1 MKTFPMF
8 LKTDGRRIVVVGG
21 GEQAAQKVRL
31 ALKTSAEIL
40 VVSDAP
46 DAEIADLARRGRV
59 VLRGSLDEMAFET
72 AVLAFVATEDEAAA
86 ADAYA
91 LARHCG
97 VLVNVVDAPDLCEA
111 FTPSIV
117 DRDPVVVAI
126 GTEGTAPVLARG
138 LKAKLETMLEPR
150 LGDLAALAGR
160 LRAQT
165 AGLDPRR
172 RRDLWRWVFNG
183 EPRTLHAAG
192 REREAAALVKDAVA
206 SHAESAGTGSAGA
219 GFVSLVGAGPGARDL
234 ITLRGA
240 QRLQEADVIFYDRL
254 VDPDLLELARR
265 DAERVYVGKTPGTAA
280 WPQERINDLMVRTA
294 RAGKRIV
301 RLKCGDPGIF
311 GRGAEEADALD
322 RAGIG
327 WESVPGVTA
336 ASAAAAA
343 ARGFLTERGETDTL
357 VLSTGQLRAGDGAPA
372 WADYLRPGT
381 TLALYMAVGTA
392 AEVRRNLLAAG
403 VDRDLDVRIVSR
415 AASPEERVV
424 STTLDGLAETIV
436 RQAVENPAIIL
447 IRRPKRTAARAVP
460 AEIVPG
466 ASTVRLSAAGSRLR
480 AG

>member
-31 ALKTSAEIL
+31 ALKTSAEIV

-46 DAEIADLARRGRV
+46 DAEIADLARQGRV
-59 VLRGSLDEMAFET
+59 TLRTGALEAAVFEN
-72 AVLAFVATEDEAAA
+72 AVLAFVATEDGAVQ
-86 ADAYA
+86 ADAHA
-91 LARHCG
+91 LARRCG
-97 VLVNVVDAPDLCEA
+97 VLVNVVDAPDLCDA

-160 LRAQT
+160 LRGQA
-165 AGLDPRR
+165 AALDPRR

-192 REREAAALVKDAVA
+192 REREAAAMVKDAITVGVTPDA
-206 SHAESAGTGSAGA
+206 RAA

-254 VDPDLLELARR
+254 VDPELLELARR

-280 WPQERINDLMVRTA
+280 WPQERINELMVRTA
-294 RAGKRIV
+294 QAGKRIV

-311 GRGAEEADALD
+311 GRGGEEADALD
-322 RAGIG
+322 HAGID
-327 WESVPGVTA
+327 WEIVPGVTA

-343 ARGFLTERGETDTL
+343 THGFLTERGAADTL
-357 VLSTGQLRAGDGAPA
+357 VISTGKLRAGDGDPA

-392 AEVRRNLLAAG
+392 DKVRENLLAAG
-403 VDRDLDVRIVSR
+403 VEADLEVRIVSK
-415 AASPEERVV
+415 AASPQERVV
-424 STTLDGLAETIV
+424 STTLHALADTIT
-436 RQAVENPAIIL
+436 REHVENPAIIL
-447 IRRPKRTAARAVP
+447 IRRPKRPALAAEMVP
-460 AEIVPG
+460 VAF
-466 ASTVRLSAAGSRLR
+466 SAQTRMVGMPPSRI
-480 AG
+480 AQ

>member
-46 DAEIADLARRGRV
+46 DAEIADLAGRGRI
-59 VLRGSLDEMAFET
+59 VLHTDALDEAIFRH
-72 AVLAFVATEDEAAA
+72 AVLAFIATEDAAVSAEAQ
-86 ADAYA
+86 A
-91 LARHCG
+91 LARRRG
-97 VLVNVVDAPDLCEA
+97 ILVNVVDAPDLCDA

-117 DRDPVVVAI
+117 DRDPIVVAI

-138 LKAKLETMLEPR
+138 LKARLETMLEPR

-160 LRAQT
+160 LRGRAT
-165 AGLDPRR
+165 HLDGRQ

-183 EPRTLHAAG
+183 APRTLHAAG
-192 REREAAALVKDAVA
+192 REREAAAMVKNALAVGAVPDDGPDDA
-206 SHAESAGTGSAGA
+206 A
-219 GFVSLVGAGPGARDL
+219 GFVSLVGAGPGSRDL

-280 WPQERINDLMVRTA
+280 WPQERINALMVRTA
-294 RAGKRIV
+294 QAGKRIV

-311 GRGAEEADALD
+311 GRGSEEAAALD
-322 RAGIG
+322 EAGVG
-327 WESVPGVTA
+327 WEIVPGVTA

-343 ARGFLTERGETDTL
+343 TRGFLTERGAADTL
-357 VLSTGQLRAGDGAPA
+357 VISTGQLRTGDDDPN

-392 AEVRRNLLAAG
+392 GKVRDNLLAAG
-403 VDRDLDVRIVSR
+403 VEADLEVRIVSK
-415 AASPEERVV
+415 AASPQERVV
-424 STTLDGLAETIV
+424 STTLDALADTIA
-436 RQAVENPAIIL
+436 RQQVENPAIIL
-447 IRRPKRTAARAVP
+447 IRRTKGSALAAEESRSAFLAGRQTVGLPISRP
-460 AEIVPG
+460 A
-466 ASTVRLSAAGSRLR
+466 
-480 AG
+480 

>member
-8 LKTDGRRIVVVGG
+8 LKTEGRRIVVVGG

-46 DAEIADLARRGRV
+46 DPEIADLARRRRLTLHG
-59 VLRGSLDEMAFET
+59 GGLDATIFDN
-72 AVLAFVATEDEAAA
+72 AVLAFVATEDEAVRTEAH
-86 ADAYA
+86 A
-91 LARHCG
+91 LARRCG
-97 VLVNVVDAPDLCEA
+97 VLVNVVDAPDLCDA

-138 LKAKLETMLEPR
+138 LKARLETMLEPR

-160 LRAQT
+160 LRGQA
-165 AGLDPRR
+165 AGLDPRH

-192 REREAAALVKDAVA
+192 REREAAAMVKDAL
-206 SHAESAGTGSAGA
+206 TGGAVPDEGAA
-219 GFVSLVGAGPGARDL
+219 GFVSLVGAGPGSRDL

-240 QRLQEADVIFYDRL
+240 QRLQEADVVFYDRL
-254 VDPDLLELARR
+254 VDPELLELARR

-294 RAGKRIV
+294 LAGKRIV

-322 RAGIG
+322 GAGID
-327 WESVPGVTA
+327 WEIVPGVTA

-343 ARGFLTERGETDTL
+343 THGFLTERGETDTL
-357 VLSTGQLRAGDGAPA
+357 VISTGKLRAGDGDPA
-372 WADYLRPGT
+372 WADHLRPGT

-392 AEVRRNLLAAG
+392 GKVRENLLAAG
-403 VDRDLDVRIVSR
+403 VEADLEVRIVSR
-415 AASPEERVV
+415 AASPQERVV
-424 STTLDGLAETIV
+424 STTLDALADTIA
-436 RQAVENPAIIL
+436 REHVENPAIIL
-447 IRRPKRTAARAVP
+447 IRRPKRPAADPVAVEPCPSPARRVAWAP
-460 AEIVPG
+460 AED
-466 ASTVRLSAAGSRLR
+466 VRRWA
-480 AG
+480 